1 MRAEAQVEPHG
12 EPINALVVDDSP
24 IMLST
29 LSRILRNVGRPTEIR
44 TATDG
49 WLALRAALELTPELV
64 LMDLHLPTL
73 NGAETT
79 KYLKLLPNPPI
90 IFMVTSDDSSNAQ
103 AMSKAAGADAF
114 IVKAS
119 DLERQIQSHLR
130 ECFGAHCRRKR
141 GPV

>member
-1 MRAEAQVEPHG
+1 MQAEIATGRVDPNRAT
-12 EPINALVVDDSP
+12 INALLVDDSP

-29 LSRILRNVGRPTEIR
+29 LARILEDVGRPIVIR
-44 TATDG
+44 TVTDG

-64 LMDLHLPTL
+64 LMDLHLPGL

-90 IFMVTSDDSSNAQ
+90 IFMITSDDTSNAQ
-103 AMSKAAGADAF
+103 LMSKAAGADAF

-119 DLERQIQSHLR
+119 DLERKIRSHVREWFGDRSQS
-130 ECFGAHCRRKR
+130 
-141 GPV
+141 